1 MSWKL
6 LYPGAVSRALYYAQR
21 WRLKRL
27 LKIRERPRSPVLE
40 GGMNQAVER
49 YRRICRTLL
58 RHIPDSLPKDFL
70 AAEIGCG
77 DCLASADLMLG
88 LGARHIHL
96 IESQA
101 MPMTPL
107 HREALERTRAPDLP
121 NRGTILLPGPFPRLD
136 PGLAT
141 LHPGLLEKINIPEPV
156 DLTYSFDVLEHVEDL
171 DAFFGCCRR
180 LLKPGGWSLHKFD
193 LSGHEFFEDPMPP
206 LDFQT
211 YPDWLYRLMFPRYRR
226 AVRRFADE
234 FFQAM
239 KTHGLAL
246 HAVIPIRQA
255 DPAYLRHVRPA
266 LRKEARLRDDS
277 VLALLDVVVVSRRM
291 DSAV

>member
-6 LYPGAVSRALYYAQR
+6 LHPGAVARALYYAQR

-27 LKIRERPRSPVLE
+27 LRIPARSRSPVLE

-77 DCLASADLMLG
+77 DCLAAADMMLG
-88 LGARHIHL
+88 LGAHHVHL
-96 IESQA
+96 VEFQA
-101 MPMTPL
+101 MQITPL
-107 HREALERTRAPDLP
+107 HREALERTKATDLP
-121 NRGTILLPGPFPRLD
+121 NRATILLPENPPRLN
-136 PGLAT
+136 PSVTT
-141 LHPGLLEKINIPEPV
+141 LHTGLLEKIAPPEPV
-156 DLTYSFDVLEHVEDL
+156 DIVYSFDVLEHVEDL
-171 DAFFGCCRR
+171 DAFFSCCRR

-234 FFQAM
+234 FFKAM
-239 KTHGLAL
+239 KHHGLAI
-246 HAVIPIRQA
+246 HEVIPIRQA
-255 DPAYLRHVRPA
+255 DPAYLRHIRPA

-277 VLALLDVVVVSRRM
+277 VLALLDLVVVSRR
-291 DSAV
+291 SR